1 MDNNMSRG
9 WAMDLVN
16 SIAND
21 LALANHLTETLHAK
35 EVDLAIASEEDKE
48 RLEKQIQSI
57 RSILVGAVE
66 LRRKKMNRLADTF
79 EDYDPRMW
87 CAIKHSIES
96 YMEAMEVFH
105 ATNDPD
111 DWLILKTTMSQMSSV
126 LSVALGYE
134 MQPCARCFSDEL
146 REKRAD

>member
-9 WAMDLVN
+9 WAMDLIN

-35 EVDLAIASEEDKE
+35 EVDLAMADAEDKE

-57 RSILVGAVE
+57 KSLLANAVT
-66 LRRKKMNRLADTF
+66 LRRQKMNRLADTF

-87 CAIKHSIES
+87 CSMKHSIES

-111 DWLILKTTMSQMSSV
+111 DWAILKSSMSQMSSV
-126 LSVALGYE
+126 LSVSLGYE
-134 MQPCARCFSDEL
+134 MQPCARCFADEL
-146 REKRAD
+146 RDK